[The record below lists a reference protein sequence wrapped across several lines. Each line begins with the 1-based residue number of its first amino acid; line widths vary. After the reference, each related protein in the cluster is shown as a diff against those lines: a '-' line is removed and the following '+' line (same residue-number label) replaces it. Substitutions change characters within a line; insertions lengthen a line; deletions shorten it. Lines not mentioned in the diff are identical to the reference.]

1 MTLGTQTTLTIH
13 LTTEE
18 EQAFRVVDKVLRQ
31 LQDTYIPQASFEAYD
46 NGEIFQIN
54 ELSRVR
60 GVLSTVS
67 ENTHFYMKTK

>member
-1 MTLGTQTTLTIH
+1 MTMRTQTTLTIH

-18 EQAFRVVDKVLRQ
+18 EKAFHTVDKVLEQ

-54 ELSRVR
+54 ELARVR
-60 GVLSTVS
+60 GLLSTVS

>member
-18 EQAFRVVDKVLRQ
+18 EKAFHTVDRVLRQ
-31 LQDTYIPQASFEAYD
+31 LQDTYIPQASFEAIG
-46 NGEIFQIN
+46 NGEIFEIA

-60 GVLSTVS
+60 GVLDTIFT
-67 ENTHFYMKTK
+67 NTHFHMK

>member
-1 MTLGTQTTLTIH
+1 MTIGTQTTLTIH

-18 EQAFRVVDKVLRQ
+18 EKAFRVVDNVLRQ
-31 LQDTYIPQASFEAYD
+31 LQDTYISKTSFEAYG

-60 GVLSTVS
+60 GVLDVVS
-67 ENTHFYMKTK
+67 KNTHFYMK